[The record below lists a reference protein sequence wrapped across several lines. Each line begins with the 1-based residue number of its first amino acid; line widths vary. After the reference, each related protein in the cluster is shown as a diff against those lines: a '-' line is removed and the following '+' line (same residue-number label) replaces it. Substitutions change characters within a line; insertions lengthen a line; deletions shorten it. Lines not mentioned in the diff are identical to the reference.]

1 MHATEKTNDV
11 ERLLKKAG
19 SPLSASEFR
28 DLADGVAAAP
38 ESAEPGAWAALVAP
52 DPVSPDVRRH
62 LVALER
68 QIRLA
73 GAHGLERTP
82 APPERLERLRAEL
95 AGRGLAGFVVPL
107 ADEHQGEFIPLRAQR
122 LAWLTGFRGS
132 AGVAVVLADR
142 AAIFVDG
149 RYTLQVR
156 SQVDTESF
164 EPLHISEAPPTDW
177 IAENLPQGETLG
189 YDPWLHTP
197 DSVARFEA
205 ACERAGAS
213 LAPVDDNPVDAVWED
228 QPPPPLAP
236 AVAHPLDFAGRGAT
250 EKREEIAGALARRRI
265 DAAVLSA
272 PDSIAWLLNMRGGD
286 IANTPVALCFA
297 IVGVDQDVSLFIDP
311 RKITPDLERH
321 LGDGVTVLPPGGLG
335 GALDALG
342 AAGKRVQADPA
353 TAASWIFD
361 RLAAAGADIVRAADP
376 CALPKACKNWVEL
389 DGARA
394 AHRRDGAALTRF
406 LAWLS
411 REAPGGA
418 VTEMSAVDTLFEMR
432 SGNEHFRGV
441 SFDTIS
447 GAGPNGAIVH
457 YRVDAASDRPLRPG
471 ELFLVDSG
479 AQYLDGTTDV
489 TRTVY
494 VSDGKPAPA
503 EPRDRFTRVLKG
515 HIALAMAQFPA
526 GTSGGQL
533 DTLARGAL
541 WAAGLDFD
549 HGTGHGVGSYL
560 GVHEGPA
567 RISKQGS
574 GIALKPGMILSN
586 EPGYYKTDA
595 YGIRIENLIAVRP
608 AAPIEDAEREM
619 LEFETLTL
627 APIDRALIDKA
638 LMTEAEIAWLDRY
651 HARVREELTPLVDDE
666 TAEWL
671 LQATAPLEGR

>member
-1 MHATEKTNDV
+1 MADRLEK
-11 ERLLKKAG
+11 LLKQAK
-19 SPLSASEFR
+19 SPLSSAALR
-28 DLADGVAAAP
+28 DLAAGVAAAP
-38 ESAEPGAWAALVAP
+38 ESQEPGAWASLVAP
-52 DPVSPDVRRH
+52 DPVSAELRRE
-62 LVALER
+62 LVGLER
-68 QIRLA
+68 QARSA
-73 GAHGLERTP
+73 SRDGLDQSP
-82 APPERLERLRAEL
+82 APRERLDRLRAEL
-95 AGRGLAGFVVPL
+95 GSRGLAGFIVPL
-107 ADEHQGEFIPLRAQR
+107 ADEHQGEFIPARAQR

-132 AGVAVVLADR
+132 AGIALVLADR

-149 RYTLQVR
+149 RYTLQVDA
-156 SQVDTESF
+156 QVDTGAF
-164 EPLHISEAPPTDW
+164 ETLHISETPPTDW
-177 IAENLPQGETLG
+177 VAEHLPADAKLG

-197 DSVARFEA
+197 DSVSRFEA
-205 ACERAGAS
+205 ACERVGAV
-213 LAPVDDNPVDAVWED
+213 LVPVDDNPLDAVWTD
-228 QPPPPLAP
+228 QPPRPLAP
-236 AVAHPLDFAGRGAT
+236 AVAHDLTFAGRSAT
-250 EKREEIAGALARRRI
+250 EKRDEIAGELARRRI

-272 PDSIAWLLNMRGGD
+272 PDSVAWLLNMRGGD
-286 IANTPVALCFA
+286 IPNTPVVLGFA
-297 IVGVDQDVSLFIDP
+297 IIGADSGVKLFIDP
-311 RKITPDLERH
+311 RKITPDLKQH
-321 LGDGVTVLPPGGLG
+321 LGNGVTVVPPDELG

-342 AAGKRVQADPA
+342 KKESRVQADPA

-389 DGARA
+389 EGTRN

-406 LAWLS
+406 LAWLET
-411 REAPGGA
+411 EAPKGKL
-418 VTEMSAVDTLFEMR
+418 TEMSVAERLFDMR
-432 SGNEHFRGV
+432 SGAENFRGV

-457 YRVDAASDRPLRPG
+457 YRVDETTDRPLRPG

-494 VSDGKPAPA
+494 VANGQPAPD

-515 HIALAMAQFPA
+515 HIALALAQFPV
-526 GTSGGQL
+526 GTTGGQL
-533 DTLARGAL
+533 DMLARGAL
-541 WAAGLDFD
+541 WAVGLDYD

-574 GIALKPGMILSN
+574 GVALKPGMILSN

-608 AAPIEDAEREM
+608 ARPIEGGEREM

-627 APIDRALIDKA
+627 APIDRALIDTA
-638 LMTEAEIAWLDRY
+638 LMTEAEIGWLDRY
-651 HARVREELTPLVDDE
+651 HARVREELTPLVDGE
-666 TAEWL
+666 TAKWL
-671 LQATAPLEGR
+671 LQATAPLT